1 MARVLSFDVEE
12 QRLTKNKDCD
22 FRHIIAGTKGYLV
35 CQFNL
40 GYGWEGCTVAA
51 SFWNDGVEYPVL
63 LDEFGLCDI
72 PDEALTGRKFYVS
85 LTGLIKGTVSDYR
98 IVTNKIKITQGVR

>member
-1 MARVLSFDVEE
+1 MARVLEFDVNE

-22 FRHIIAGTKGYLV
+22 FKHLVAGSKGYLMGK
-35 CQFNL
+35 FNF

-72 PDEALTGRKFYVS
+72 PNEAVSGRKFFVS
-85 LTGLIKGTVSDYR
+85 LTGMVKGTESEYV
-98 IVTNKIKITQGVR
+98 ITTNKIKITQGVR